1 MPDKSILTLE
11 DVERA
16 GSVERLQ
23 QAVETALKIGDTDEV
38 DRLLAIWSKF
48 NRRRRALSSLKAAAQ
63 TESERLPD
71 ESVRHIPIEDMSDE
85 EVCAELERLVGR
97 PFTIKR

>member
-1 MPDKSILTLE
+1 MLQDLERSGSIE
-11 DVERA
+11 
-16 GSVERLQ
+16 GLQ
-23 QAVETALKIGDTDEV
+23 KAVEAAIESGDAAEV

-63 TESERLPD
+63 TEADGALDARVPQK
-71 ESVRHIPIEDMSDE
+71 PIEEMSDE